1 MYIGKDAEHK
11 FWMPVGVAALACAAA
26 LIYRKFRARYVCCN
40 WLVGWLA
47 GCCAHANLCHGMEM
61 IMEMVL
67 VVMVT
72 ELVQIA
78 QQSEWESEKNRRMT
92 IPIEAQYA
100 VGQ

>member
-1 MYIGKDAEHK
+1 
-11 FWMPVGVAALACAAA
+11 
-26 LIYRKFRARYVCCN
+26 
-40 WLVGWLA
+40 
-47 GCCAHANLCHGMEM
+47 MEM